1 MFLLPDLL
9 EGNLA
14 WYRRL
19 QCEGNTQ
26 EYLGAQA
33 RIPTLPRRGKDWR
46 IVSDPRKAD
55 TPPFS
60 IYWEGSF
67 PNQPL
72 ELSPDFL
79 TSSLRTHQ
87 IMRSSKG
94 WGCCIFLL
102 FCRKQ
107 KVALGDILR
116 FYAQVCT
123 ISSWC
128 GFCHRSSTPL
138 GKNLPVFELVV
149 LSTRGT
155 GRSTLVLSIQ
165 VCFNVLTQAYPEVR
179 GLMFKG

>member
-14 WYRRL
+14 WYWRL

-55 TPPFS
+55 TPPFQFLGRGPS
-60 IYWEGSF
+60 QTSPWS
-67 PNQPL
+67 
-72 ELSPDFL
+72 SPDFL
-79 TSSLRTHQ
+79 TSSLRTHR

-94 WGCCIFLL
+94 WGCCVFLL
-102 FCRKQ
+102 FCRRQ
-107 KVALGDILR
+107 EVALGNILR

-128 GFCHRSSTPL
+128 GFCHVQHSLEEKPACIWISCSVHQRHSAS
-138 GKNLPVFELVV
+138 
-149 LSTRGT
+149 
-155 GRSTLVLSIQ
+155 
-165 VCFNVLTQAYPEVR
+165 
-179 GLMFKG
+179 